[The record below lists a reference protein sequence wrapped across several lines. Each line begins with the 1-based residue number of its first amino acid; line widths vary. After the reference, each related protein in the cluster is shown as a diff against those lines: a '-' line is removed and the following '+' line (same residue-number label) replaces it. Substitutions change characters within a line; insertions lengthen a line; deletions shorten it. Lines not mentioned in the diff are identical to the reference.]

1 MTRTL
6 MLFAVCSLV
15 LVGCATCEPTI
26 IKEPVEVRVPVYVP
40 PEPLETPAAPEYEQ
54 CAQIDSRGILAC
66 VGRNVVKLRE
76 YARALLDEIEAH
88 NAAVADPHE

>member
-1 MTRTL
+1 MTRNL
-6 MLFAVCSLV
+6 SLFVVCAFV

-40 PEPLETPAAPEYEQ
+40 PEPFQVPAAPEYEG
-54 CAQIDSRGILAC
+54 CAQMDSRGLLAC

-76 YARALLDEIEAH
+76 YARLLLDEIEAH
-88 NAAVADPHE
+88 NAAVNDPHE